1 MGGQLGGLR
10 VDPTSASDLPA
21 ALQAM
26 TRITMVMHH
35 FALENTDTATDPF
48 TVWTYATLH
57 AQVGAEEAI
66 GASFAST
73 ALTDAWCVNGHY
85 QPKHA
90 MAPGEWQI
98 FDIVN
103 AGGDR
108 ILELEITST
117 LQTDD
122 VGSDV
127 TAVSTAT
134 TSGACSSV
142 LLALDGVY
150 LDTARSS
157 SYVDHL
163 VLVQAQRASLAVK
176 CDSAGTYYLQS
187 AYSSGVMNYEAASV
201 QNLVTLV
208 VSGTAVSIRI
218 RTLAGPWPSPKPTRR
233 PCAPLDPGEHGRA
246 ADRPHEHPEGVV
258 FEGPHGHVLG
268 RQLVDRRRADRRR
281 HGVRHVLA
289 RHRGRLLDGRLR
301 PR

>member
-10 VDPTSASDLPA
+10 VDPASASDLPA

-117 LQTDD
+117 LQTDNPEE
-122 VGSDV
+122 
-127 TAVSTAT
+127 TA
-134 TSGACSSV
+134 
-142 LLALDGVY
+142 
-150 LDTARSS
+150 
-157 SYVDHL
+157 
-163 VLVQAQRASLAVK
+163 AV
-176 CDSAGTYYLQS
+176 C
-187 AYSSGVMNYEAASV
+187 
-201 QNLVTLV
+201 
-208 VSGTAVSIRI
+208 
-218 RTLAGPWPSPKPTRR
+218 
-233 PCAPLDPGEHGRA
+233 
-246 ADRPHEHPEGVV
+246 
-258 FEGPHGHVLG
+258 
-268 RQLVDRRRADRRR
+268 
-281 HGVRHVLA
+281 
-289 RHRGRLLDGRLR
+289 
-301 PR
+301 